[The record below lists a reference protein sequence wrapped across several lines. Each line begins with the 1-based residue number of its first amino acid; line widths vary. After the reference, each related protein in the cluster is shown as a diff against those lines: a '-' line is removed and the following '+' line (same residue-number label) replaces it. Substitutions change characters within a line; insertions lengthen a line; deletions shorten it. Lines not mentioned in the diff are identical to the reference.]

1 MEISQKKQVIQ
12 KLQGKLPLVP
22 EPYKAI
28 ADEIGISEKELLDY
42 IKELKNNKTLRR
54 IGAVLNHRSVGFL
67 ANAMVVWFVPAERIK
82 EVTDIMVSFP
92 QVSHCYERE
101 VLNNWRYNIYTMIH
115 SDSFDLCDEIIKK
128 VSQMTHIN
136 NYEVLYSTKELKKS
150 SMKYFLDEDNK
161 NPC

>member
-1 MEISQKKQVIQ
+1 MDISQKKQVIQ
-12 KLQGKLPLVP
+12 KLQDKLPLVP

-101 VLNNWRYNIYTMIH
+101 VLNNWKYNIYTMIH